1 MTRSKCSWI
10 FKVPNINKNIITNYR
25 ERKVKKEN
33 KGQLGIMEF
42 LENMEPLVN
51 LVIKDHQD
59 P

>member
-1 MTRSKCSWI
+1 MFEVS
-10 FKVPNINKNIITNYR
+10 NIYKYIITNYR

-51 LVIKDHQD
+51 LVIEDHQD

>member
-1 MTRSKCSWI
+1 MTRSKYSWI
-10 FKVPNINKNIITNYR
+10 FKVPNINKCIITNNR

-51 LVIKDHQD
+51 LVIEDHQD